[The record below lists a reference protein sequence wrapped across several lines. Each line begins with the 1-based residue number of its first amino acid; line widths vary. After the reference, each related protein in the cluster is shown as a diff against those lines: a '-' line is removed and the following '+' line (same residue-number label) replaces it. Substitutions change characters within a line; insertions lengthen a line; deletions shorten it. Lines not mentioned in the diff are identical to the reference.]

1 MFYLNLTANGD
12 DRSENL
18 RERGR
23 QQAND
28 GPRARFRLRPGFVIQ
43 VSLEHSLSRSLLR
56 SPSFHAEAAELGSLQ
71 QRRCFGLA
79 DPNTLIICPFAFA
92 SLRYGEMSPELRDQ
106 SSRLRAQGG
115 KSIRA
120 HYSASSSGRRW
131 P

>member
-1 MFYLNLTANGD
+1 MFYLNLTANED
-12 DRSENL
+12 DRFENL

-71 QRRCFGLA
+71 QRRCFWACRPQHAYHL
-79 DPNTLIICPFAFA
+79 PFCVC
-92 SLRYGEMSPELRDQ
+92 LPLM
-106 SSRLRAQGG
+106 
-115 KSIRA
+115 
-120 HYSASSSGRRW
+120 GR
-131 P
+131 

>member
-12 DRSENL
+12 DRFENL

-56 SPSFHAEAAELGSLQ
+56 SPSFFTPKRQSWVAYNRDGVLGLQ
-71 QRRCFGLA
+71 TPTRLSSA
-79 DPNTLIICPFAFA
+79 L
-92 SLRYGEMSPELRDQ
+92 LRLPPLDM
-106 SSRLRAQGG
+106 
-115 KSIRA
+115 
-120 HYSASSSGRRW
+120 GR
-131 P
+131 